1 MRERICPD
9 ITNASRGKKKKK
21 KEAAECYA
29 LSYASAVFRRALLL
43 SG

>member
-9 ITNASRGKKKKK
+9 VTDMSREKKPKKA
-21 KEAAECYA
+21 AAECYA

-43 SG
+43 SR